1 MNSRIIRLRE
11 KMKTESLDAFLIT
24 SFENYRYFSGFSG
37 SNCALIITKN
47 QAFAFTD
54 GRYTVQIKNQAKGF
68 ESIII
73 ERTMPEHIAELLD
86 NIEASSVGYET
97 HNVTDFFISK
107 IKALASSSEFVPC
120 PDFGKEI
127 RMVKDESEIALMR
140 RAAEIS
146 DNSFLA
152 LCTKITKGMTE
163 REAAATLE
171 YEMAKRK
178 STAPAFNTIA
188 ASEIRGSMPH
198 AEAEDIEIPDNC
210 LMTFDFGATVD
221 GYKSDITRTI
231 HIGKPQ
237 KDLEDLF
244 DIVFEVQQKCLSE
257 VRSGKEARALDAL
270 AHALFAE
277 HGVDKYFTHAL
288 GHGVGLA
295 IHEEPTLSRRS
306 GTVLEKGM
314 IVTIEPGLYVE
325 GLGGVRIEDS
335 VVVTDGGCEV
345 LTHAPHRINI
355 SL

>member
-1 MNSRIIRLRE
+1 MNARIKRLRE
-11 KMKTESLDAFLIT
+11 KIEREGLDAYLVT

-37 SNCALIITKN
+37 SNCALIITKS

-54 GRYTVQIKNQAKGF
+54 GRYIVQIKNQAKGF

-73 ERTMPEHIAELLD
+73 ERTMPEHIAEVLD
-86 NIEASSVGYET
+86 NIGAMRVGYET
-97 HNVTDFFISK
+97 HTITDFFLNR
-107 IKALASSSEFVPC
+107 IKSCAAGSEFVPC

-127 RMVKDESEIALMR
+127 RMVKDEGEIALMR
-140 RAAEIS
+140 RAAEIA

-178 STAPAFNTIA
+178 SAAPAFNTIA

-198 AEAEDIEIPDNC
+198 AEAEDIEIPNNC

-231 HIGKPQ
+231 HIGKP
-237 KDLEDLF
+237 KRDLEDLF

-257 VRSGKEARALDAL
+257 VAAGKEAKALDSL

-277 HGVDKYFTHAL
+277 RGVDKHFTHAL

-295 IHEEPTLSRRS
+295 IHEEPTLSKRS
-306 GTVLEKGM
+306 DTILSKGM
-314 IVTIEPGLYVE
+314 VVTIEPGLYVE

-355 SL
+355 TL